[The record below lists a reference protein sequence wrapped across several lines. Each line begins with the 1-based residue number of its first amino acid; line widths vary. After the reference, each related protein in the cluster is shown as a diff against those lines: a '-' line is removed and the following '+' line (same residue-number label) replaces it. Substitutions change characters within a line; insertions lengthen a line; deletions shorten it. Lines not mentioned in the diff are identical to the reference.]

1 MLDFNF
7 QLPRL
12 LRHPDILSV
21 NLPACLAVCLYVYLS
36 IYRSVLLLIPEL
48 KGLVAVEEWSKDLH
62 IIRHGYHG
70 RLYNGNN
77 SKRILDN
84 CERLREAFGFECYPA
99 VDALKALGEVCS
111 GEKKT

>member
-1 MLDFNF
+1 M
-7 QLPRL
+7 
-12 LRHPDILSV
+12 
-21 NLPACLAVCLYVYLS
+21 
-36 IYRSVLLLIPEL
+36 
-48 KGLVAVEEWSKDLH
+48 EEWSKDLH

-70 RLYNGNN
+70 RSYNGNN

-111 GEKKT
+111 GEKKQLRIEATRYTDTNAGKRQEKLWGK